1 MKSQPQKLC
10 HAMDEII
17 AGFHFYQPFRLG
29 INDQLDFILQ
39 YPNKLTRPI
48 GKASGGERI
57 ILGFAFRLA
66 AHRTLCTRDALD
78 RHRRAHQPP
87 CRREHFRD
95 GRRHPPPVFKPRP
108 V

>member
-57 ILGFAFRLA
+57 RG
-66 AHRTLCTRDALD
+66 
-78 RHRRAHQPP
+78 
-87 CRREHFRD
+87 
-95 GRRHPPPVFKPRP
+95 HPD
-108 V
+108 